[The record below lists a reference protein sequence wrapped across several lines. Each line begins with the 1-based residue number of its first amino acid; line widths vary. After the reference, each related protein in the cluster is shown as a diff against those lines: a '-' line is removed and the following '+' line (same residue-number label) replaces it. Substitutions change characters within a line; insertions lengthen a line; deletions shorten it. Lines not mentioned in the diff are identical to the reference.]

1 MAKNLTA
8 PNSGNGSAGNTAGF
22 TGNETQ
28 TTKTG
33 LDHFAEATTQNYVPA
48 SPGSGALTT
57 AGVSS
62 TQTDGLD
69 EGN

>member
-22 TGNETQ
+22 AGIETQ
-28 TTKTG
+28 TSKDAP
-33 LDHFAEATTQNYVPA
+33 DHHAVSTTQNYLPA
-48 SPGSGALTT
+48 SAGSGALTK

>member
-1 MAKNLTA
+1 MAKNLSA

-22 TGNETQ
+22 AGRETQ
-28 TTKTG
+28 TTKTSR
-33 LDHFAEATTQNYVPA
+33 DAFAESTTQNYLPA
-48 SPGSGALTT
+48 SPGSGVLSKL
-57 AGVSS
+57 GVSS

>member
-8 PNSGNGSAGNTAGF
+8 PNDGIGSAGNTAGA
-22 TGNETQ
+22 TGIETS
-28 TTKTG
+28 TTGTSR
-33 LDHFAEATTQNYVPA
+33 DHYAEATTQSYVPA
-48 SPGSGALTT
+48 SPGSGVLSTP
-57 AGVSS
+57 GVSS